1 MRIDTS
7 SFYFDIQKIENRR
20 FMFNPHTETLIL
32 GYPYKGRKV
41 ISSHAEEHAAADT
54 GEAYDDFIRGWIG
67 TGGKYKNGVIH
78 FAPGIPSTIPEMFNK
93 GFDTL
98 EMFAKNGANKDTV
111 IRAFGEVWEQP
122 LSELIKEVDLM
133 AENNNT
139 HSLENLIEFESTQ
152 NTKERVEVLTGIL
165 EQGLADLFESERYIE
180 YLTAIAKF
188 HNYSFR
194 NTALILNQLPT
205 ASYVA
210 GYNAWLDLDRH
221 VKKGEKGIK
230 IFAPAPYKTKIDEIQ
245 RDSDGQ
251 IMRDSDGN
259 PVTKEKEITIP
270 AFKVTSVYD
279 ISQTDGKPLPEL
291 GGGELIGTVENY
303 ENFWAVLKNIS
314 PFPIELVEF
323 EQGDT
328 AQGYCHYGEDAKI
341 TVRNDM
347 SEIETIAAAVH
358 EISHAKLHNYTI
370 EELALLPPE
379 EKKTRRMREVEAES
393 VAFVVCKHFGIET
406 GESSFPYIASWSKDK
421 EMPELKASLS
431 LIQKTSTELITQI
444 EENLIAL
451 EKEQQKTQEKPVF
464 DLKSDI
470 HSWYASEFPDDK
482 LGEEIYT
489 GVSFQKLY
497 DMLSSNDVY
506 SIMGVDDSSIRERCF
521 VKLAELMQVDYN
533 IIYDK
538 WLNAEIPNELNPAS
552 QPTVTILWSE
562 SPHFEAGQKLQ
573 LHKAD
578 KLFMHLDD
586 NYPEGQGY
594 DKTAF
599 RIDFVIKGEREHY
612 EGRYDIGDKEH
623 GLINH
628 IHKYYEFYRT
638 NEQEQGRIAAQGTDA
653 LAEHNAKCDFILNEF
668 VPYLR
673 FHSNLSVMEDTAMST
688 MKKKTA
694 TAEDK
699 AYCSAVCDYVMTC
712 RNEINTAADKY
723 NFPDTPNKAD
733 FFVKDNAAEKSKPDK
748 KPSIKKQLAK
758 DKDNKA
764 DEPKSKKQT
773 KKKSK
778 EMEV

>member
-1 MRIDTS
+1 
-7 SFYFDIQKIENRR
+7 
-20 FMFNPHTETLIL
+20 MFNPHTETLIL
-32 GYPYKGRKV
+32 GYPYKGRKLV
-41 ISSHAEEHAAADT
+41 SSHAEEHAAADT
-54 GEAYDDFIRGWIG
+54 GEAFDDFIRGWIG

-78 FAPGIPSTIPEMFNK
+78 FAPGIPSTIPEMFDK

-133 AENNNT
+133 AEKNNT
-139 HSLENLIEFESTQ
+139 HSLENLIEFSKEE
-152 NTKERVEVLTGIL
+152 NTKERVEKLTGIL
-165 EQGLADLFESERYIE
+165 EQGLTELFESEKYKQ
-180 YLTAIAKF
+180 YLSAMAMF
-188 HNYSFR
+188 HDYSFR
-194 NTALILNQLPT
+194 NTMLILHQLPT

-210 GYNAWLDLDRH
+210 GYNAWKDHKRY
-221 VKKGEKGIK
+221 VKEGEKSIK
-230 IFAPAPYKTKIDEIQ
+230 IFAPAPYKTKVAEVQ
-245 RDSDGQ
+245 YDSNGQ
-251 IMRDSDGN
+251 IMKDKDGN
-259 PVTKEKEITIP
+259 PVTKEKEITVP
-270 AFKVTSVYD
+270 AFKAVPVYD
-279 ISQTDGKPLPEL
+279 ISQTDGEPLPEL
-291 GGGELIGTVENY
+291 GGGELIGTVDNY
-303 ENFWAVLKNIS
+303 ENFWAVLKKLS
-314 PFPIELVEF
+314 PFPVYLEKIEDS
-323 EQGDT
+323 GT
-328 AQGYCHYGEDAKI
+328 KGYCQYGKDAKI
-341 TVRNDM
+341 VVDNDM
-347 SEIETIAAAVH
+347 SEIETISVGVH
-358 EISHAKLHNYTI
+358 EISHARLHNYTA
-370 EELALLPPE
+370 EELATLPPE
-379 EKKTRRMREVEAES
+379 ERKTRRMREVEAES

-406 GESSFPYIASWSKDK
+406 GEASFPYIAGWSKNK

-444 EENLIAL
+444 EENLLVL
-451 EKEQQKTQEKPVF
+451 EKEQQQTQEKPTF

-533 IIYDK
+533 VIYDK
-538 WLNAEIPNELNPAS
+538 WLNAEIPDELNPAS

-599 RIDFVIKGEREHY
+599 RIDFVMKGVREHY

-638 NEQEQGRIAAQGTDA
+638 NEQEQGRIAAQGAGA

-699 AYCSAVCDYVMTC
+699 AYCSAVCDYVAAC
-712 RNEINTAADKY
+712 RNEINTADDKY
-723 NFPDTPNKAD
+723 NFPDAPNKAD
-733 FFVKDNAAEKSKPDK
+733 FFVKDKAAEKSKPEK
-748 KPSIKKQLAK
+748 KPSVKKQLAK
-758 DKDNKA
+758 DKDKKA
-764 DEPKSKKQT
+764 DEPKPKKQT

-778 EMEV
+778 ELEV